1 MYEAIGS
8 LFKKLFP
15 STETGRVI
23 MLGLDASG
31 KTTLLYRL
39 KLGEVITTIPT
50 IGFNV
55 EEVVWPTSSGRL
67 KVIAWDVGG
76 CGNIGPLWKHYF
88 QNTTGIIFVLDAHD
102 RDRMGEAMSE
112 LSYFHISTEK
122 EFDLKGIPFLVQV
135 SISPSE
141 FESYFFCRLANK
153 QDLPN
158 SMTNEEI
165 MQMISA
171 LPNGAPPNLGIFS
184 ISAVAEK
191 SAFNAQIQPALDWL
205 AEQTKIRRVSTEPV
219 PSASVAPSADPN
231 PRSPEALAAKVN
243 AWLGRLET
251 DCTPDELLDQFSSLS
266 LPAWDQYTHV
276 RLAYVILT
284 KFGRARGTELR
295 S

>member
-1 MYEAIGS
+1 
-8 LFKKLFP
+8 
-15 STETGRVI
+15 
-23 MLGLDASG
+23 
-31 KTTLLYRL
+31 
-39 KLGEVITTIPT
+39 
-50 IGFNV
+50 
-55 EEVVWPTSSGRL
+55 
-67 KVIAWDVGG
+67 
-76 CGNIGPLWKHYF
+76 
-88 QNTTGIIFVLDAHD
+88 
-102 RDRMGEAMSE
+102 MGEALSE
-112 LSYFHISTEK
+112 LSYFHTNTEE

-135 SISPSE
+135 SIPSSE
-141 FESYFFCRLANK
+141 FKSHFFCRLANK

-165 MQMISA
+165 MQMVSA
-171 LPNGAPPNLGIFS
+171 LPNGAPPKLGIFS

-205 AEQTKIRRVSTEPV
+205 AEQTKIRRVSTELV

-284 KFGRARGTELR
+284 KFGRAKGTELR